1 MVNDARSACGRAARG
16 GIPILVTD
24 VTTDPA
30 FAPHREAA
38 AAAGFRAVQS
48 TPLIDAAG
56 TLLGVLSTHYP
67 EPHHLPAANRLVIR
81 HYGQLVGQIMTQRNG
96 HPDGP
101 G

>member
-1 MVNDARSACGRAARG
+1 VADGDGPVTGTSQAAPDFRERV
-16 GIPILVTD
+16 PQ
-24 VTTDPA
+24 
-30 FAPHREAA
+30 HREAA

-67 EPHHLPAANRLVIR
+67 EPHQMQDADRLIIR
-81 HYGQLVGQIMTQRNG
+81 HDGELAGQIMTQRNARQ
-96 HPDGP
+96 DGL